1 MTRTLRLTAGTII
14 AALICAVTLA
24 GSTMNAGAAP
34 SGPPPPGPNSTVQ
47 ERVNAALRANPGSL
61 PPQAPGDRG
70 DCSLYYL
77 CLYEDADFGSPHGYH
92 LAFYN
97 CGFVDIGHIK
107 FPEGGTPA
115 PGQPGWNDKV
125 SSIINHQSHG
135 TRSLF

>member
-47 ERVNAALRANPGSL
+47 ERVNAALRANPGSHRVGDNAVEL
-61 PPQAPGDRG
+61 RKGVLIVAAPQRSAGSVSPQAPGDRG

-97 CGFVDIGHIK
+97 CGFVDI
-107 FPEGGTPA
+107 
-115 PGQPGWNDKV
+115 
-125 SSIINHQSHG
+125 
-135 TRSLF
+135 